1 MAQHPRV
8 QYVQFY
14 TAGSAARKVATVEP
28 MPTAKLPRIKKHK
41 RITLRIDPIATAGIV
56 LAAVM
61 LILMTVGVAELHQA
75 RENVAM
81 LESQVETLRQ
91 EQRQLNATYEENYD
105 IADVEK
111 TALALGLVPKDQVT
125 QITMK
130 VPHTEPE
137 KVPGAWERFYTFLTG
152 LFA

>member
-14 TAGSAARKVATVEP
+14 TAGSAARKVATVNP
-28 MPTAKLPRIKKHK
+28 MPTAKLPRLKKHK
-41 RITLRIDPIATAGIV
+41 RITLHIDPVATAGII

-61 LILMTVGVAELHQA
+61 LILMMVGVAQLHQA
-75 RENVAM
+75 RENVAR
-81 LESQVETLRQ
+81 LESQVDTLWQ
-91 EQRQLNATYEENYD
+91 QQRELNATYEESYN

-111 TALALGLVPKDQVT
+111 TALALGMVPKDQVT

-130 VPHTEPE
+130 VPNVEPE
-137 KVPGAWERFYTFLTG
+137 KTPGVWERFYTFLTG